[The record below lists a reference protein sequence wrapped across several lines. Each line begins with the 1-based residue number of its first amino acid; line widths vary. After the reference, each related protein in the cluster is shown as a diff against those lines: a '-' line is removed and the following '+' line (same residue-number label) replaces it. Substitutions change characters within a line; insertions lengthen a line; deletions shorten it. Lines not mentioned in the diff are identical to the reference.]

1 MSNLEAIVQRLEE
14 QRYRITPARLAVVT
28 AVLERSGHFS
38 VDDIVGQVPGV
49 GRATVFRTMKLLS
62 EMGMLCRVL
71 LEDGSLRYRVSHRQG
86 HHHHLVCVSCASV
99 QELDACITTDML
111 GDLARNTGYEI
122 EGHWL
127 EFFGRCAA
135 CRDGAAQNHLL
146 DER

>member
-1 MSNLEAIVQRLEE
+1 MHNLKSIVRRLEARK
-14 QRYRITPARLAVVT
+14 YRITPARLAVVT
-28 AVLERSGHFS
+28 AVLDRSGHFS
-38 VDDIVGQVPGV
+38 VDDIVGRVPGV

-71 LEDGSLRYRVSHRQG
+71 LEDGSLRYRVSRRQG

-99 QELDACITTDML
+99 QELDACIASDML
-111 GDLARNTGYEI
+111 GDLARSTGYEI

-135 CRDGAAQNHLL
+135 CRNSVA
-146 DER
+146 

>member
-1 MSNLEAIVQRLEE
+1 MYNLESIVQRLEE
-14 QRYRITPARLAVVT
+14 QRYRITPSRLAVVT

-38 VDDIVGQVPGV
+38 VDDILSQVPGV

-71 LEDGSLRYRVSHRQG
+71 LEDGSLRYRVSRRQD
-86 HHHHLVCVSCASV
+86 HHHHLVCVSCGSV
-99 QELDACITTDML
+99 QELDACIDPDVL
-111 GDLARNTGYEI
+111 NDLARSTGYEI

-135 CRDGAAQNHLL
+135 CRNDGA
-146 DER
+146 

>member
-1 MSNLEAIVQRLEE
+1 MHNLESIVQRLEE
-14 QRYRITPARLAVVT
+14 QGYRITPPRLAVVT
-28 AVLERSGHFS
+28 AVLDRRGHFS
-38 VDDIVGQVPGV
+38 VDDILGRVPGV

-71 LEDGSLRYRVSHRQG
+71 LEDGSLRYRVSRRQG

-99 QELDACITTDML
+99 QELDACIAPDLL
-111 GDLARNTGYEI
+111 GDLARSTGYEI

-135 CRDGAAQNHLL
+135 CRNSAA
-146 DER
+146 